1 MLDLESLILIGAL
14 LVSVVGVFCSTS
26 LLLTTNYKKSALPS
40 FAVMAYIMFMI
51 VYLYIGCM
59 AFLNLC
65 IGKLFLMEILASTC
79 LIASIG
85 ISYKMKKD
93 GKGDK
98 LKKITQIPFWCCV
111 LLLRVMVQ
119 IEF

>member
-1 MLDLESLILIGAL
+1 MLNLESLILIGAL

-26 LLLTTNYKKSALPS
+26 LLLTTNYKKSVLPF
-40 FAVMAYIMFMI
+40 FAVMAYILFMI
-51 VYLYIGCM
+51 VYLYIGCI

-65 IGKLFLMEILASTC
+65 IGKLFLMEILASIC

-93 GKGDK
+93 GNGDK
-98 LKKITQIPFWCCV
+98 LKKITQIPFWCCI
-111 LLLRVMVQ
+111 LLLRVMIQ

>member
-1 MLDLESLILIGAL
+1 MLDLESLILIGVL
-14 LVSVVGVFCSTS
+14 MVSVVGVFCSTS

-51 VYLYIGCM
+51 VYLYIGCI
-59 AFLNLC
+59 AYLNLC
-65 IGKLFLMEILASTC
+65 IGRLFLMEILASIC
-79 LIASIG
+79 LIVSIG

-98 LKKITQIPFWCCV
+98 LKKITQIPFWCCI

>member
-1 MLDLESLILIGAL
+1 MLNLESLILIGAL
-14 LVSVVGVFCSTS
+14 MVSVVGVFCSTS
-26 LLLTTNYKKSALPS
+26 LLLTTNYKKNALPF

-51 VYLYIGCM
+51 VYLYIGCI

-65 IGKLFLMEILASTC
+65 IGKLFLMEILASIC
-79 LIASIG
+79 LIVSIG

-98 LKKITQIPFWCCV
+98 LKKITQIPFWCCI